1 MTLDDDDD
9 ADVDDVDDVDVGVRS
24 RRILPPRLSM

>member
-1 MTLDDDDD
+1 MTLDDDD

-24 RRILPPRLSM
+24 RRILPPRLSMW